1 MSATLTKTIWYS
13 NHSDGFVFAGKNCLC
28 SYKGTPTGV
37 ITIPSNITCVGMSCF
52 GSKTSQFSVVLN
64 DLITILPQGCF
75 YNSSVV
81 SINLQKI
88 NKIGYQCFISCR
100 KLNKIHLINISV
112 IDTHSFYNCL
122 GLQYVKIESSIV
134 PTLNS
139 TNSFE
144 GTTCKFYVLDSL
156 VDSYKIATNWST
168 YADRILPI
176 SQFATDFPNG

>member
-1 MSATLTKTIWYS
+1 MVTMLSLKTIL
-13 NHSDGFVFAGKNCLC
+13 V
-28 SYKGTPTGV
+28 
-37 ITIPSNITCVGMSCF
+37 
-52 GSKTSQFSVVLN
+52 SKTLLLNTPQSKDVMFEKSMDIKLVHPSKNPSQFSVVLN